1 LKNNETAVKF
11 MHEKGI
17 PHRNSPGFFSV
28 SPEMRTN
35 CIREKTSTFCPSSLK
50 LVFFIVFLVSTII
63 LAGCKNSEPVKAQLI
78 SELKSI
84 QPGQAFCV
92 ALRLEMAEQWH
103 TYWKNPGDSG
113 MPTKIEW
120 NLPDGF
126 RASGIQ
132 WPTPQKIAT
141 PHDVS
146 FGYEG
151 EVFLLTEIK
160 APDAVESGSSVEITA
175 RVDWLACKEICV
187 PGHADLMMRLP
198 VKGEKS
204 EPDKR
209 WVRRLTATRR
219 NMPKKF
225 SDWEI
230 NASAKNGQIFIHII
244 PPQWFKKELA
254 DISFFPEQEGIIDLS
269 GKQQLQSSKDGYVLE
284 VQRSIFSEK
293 LPERLQGVLISKYGW
308 SQSGQEKAL
317 TVDVS
322 VHRQE

>member
-1 LKNNETAVKF
+1 MKNNETAVKLI
-11 MHEKGI
+11 HEKGI

-35 CIREKTSTFCPSSLK
+35 CLREKTSIFCPSSLK
-50 LVFFIVFLVSTII
+50 LVFFIVFLVSTTI

-84 QPGQAFCV
+84 QPGQTFCV
-92 ALRLEMAEQWH
+92 ALRLEMAKQWH

-126 RASGIQ
+126 RAGEIQ
-132 WPTPQKIAT
+132 WPYPQKIEI
-141 PHDVS
+141 PQVVS

-160 APDAVESGSSVEITA
+160 APAAVEPDSTVKISAG
-175 RVDWLACKEICV
+175 VDWLACKEICV
-187 PGHADLMMRLP
+187 PGHADLMMSLP
-198 VKGEKS
+198 VKGEKP

-209 WVRRLTATRR
+209 WVRRFTATRR

-225 SDWEI
+225 SDWKI

-254 DISFFPEQEGIIDLS
+254 DISFFPEQEGVIDLL
-269 GKQQLQSSKDGYVLE
+269 GKRHFQSLKDEYVIE
-284 VQRSIFSEK
+284 VQQSLFAEK
-293 LPERLQGVLISKYGW
+293 LPQRLQGVLISKYGW
-308 SQSGQEKAL
+308 SQFGQEKAL
-317 TVDVS
+317 TFDVFVD
-322 VHRQE
+322 RQE